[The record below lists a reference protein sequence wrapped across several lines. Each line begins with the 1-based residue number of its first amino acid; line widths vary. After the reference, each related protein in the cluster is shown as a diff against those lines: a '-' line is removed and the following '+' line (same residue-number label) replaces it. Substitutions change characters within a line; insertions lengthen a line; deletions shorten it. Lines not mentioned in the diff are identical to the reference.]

1 MNKFKIATYSLI
13 AANIGIYLW
22 MVSAGVSPIAPSGEE
37 LFNWGGSSSQSLA
50 SGQWWRLITC
60 MFVHSGPIHLLL
72 NMYALYMIGP
82 LLEFTLGK
90 KRLLFAYFSTGILA
104 SLASCLFHANS
115 PSVGVGASGAIF
127 GLFGVLLALLT
138 TRFFLKEDRDAM
150 IKSLGITIAMNVF
163 YSFRAGV
170 DFAAHLGGLAG
181 GLFVGYCLY
190 LTFAFPKKSITS
202 GVYFLIALLTLG
214 GSSLSIHHLKNHD
227 GVVFFE
233 LKEEIAVRHE
243 EISHLLSLLKDM
255 PYKEGV
261 ANLEEVIIP
270 KAEEVKTTLRHMDKL
285 RLSKQQLK
293 FKQFVD
299 ELYSLQ
305 IEKFHLIAKS
315 IKENTSLYEPR
326 LKEIDRRCADLVKDS
341 PIVK

>member
-115 PSVGVGASGAIF
+115 PPDKLHVADARSVRLLGLPVDD
-127 GLFGVLLALLT
+127 GLF
-138 TRFFLKEDRDAM
+138 
-150 IKSLGITIAMNVF
+150 
-163 YSFRAGV
+163 
-170 DFAAHLGGLAG
+170 AAE
-181 GLFVGYCLY
+181 
-190 LTFAFPKKSITS
+190 
-202 GVYFLIALLTLG
+202 
-214 GSSLSIHHLKNHD
+214 
-227 GVVFFE
+227 FE
-233 LKEEIAVRHE
+233 AW
-243 EISHLLSLLKDM
+243 
-255 PYKEGV
+255 
-261 ANLEEVIIP
+261 
-270 KAEEVKTTLRHMDKL
+270 
-285 RLSKQQLK
+285 
-293 FKQFVD
+293 
-299 ELYSLQ
+299 
-305 IEKFHLIAKS
+305 
-315 IKENTSLYEPR
+315 
-326 LKEIDRRCADLVKDS
+326 
-341 PIVK
+341 